1 MPESRDLGFV
11 EALGKLR
18 GLGLG
23 VVGDWGGGFYVDD
36 GVGGVVA
43 AGEKTSEKASEAQG
57 GYFKEVAF
65 GA

>member
-1 MPESRDLGFV
+1 MAESRDLGFV

-18 GLGLG
+18 GLSLG
-23 VVGDWGGGFYVDD
+23 VVGDWGGRDVDD

-43 AGEKTSEKASEAQG
+43 AGEKTGEKASEAQG

-65 GA
+65 GS